1 MANIAGVLPV
11 VVLIRLAQRPVS
23 LGGMTTMVAATVP
36 AVRVNCVRYA
46 ALAAKILLFGLL
58 LSALIWPDLSGI
70 KGKATTARLIVYPL
84 GAMVLSLWWWA
95 YGQARSKLHHR
106 FPWQA
111 DLLMTLPWLVDLIG
125 NRLNL
130 FDTVSWWDDAMHFI
144 LWAFLTAGVLLAFA
158 PPTLSRGLTA
168 FVALGFGATAAVI
181 WELGEY
187 IAFIRTSPEL
197 QTAYTDTLGDL
208 GLGTLGALLAGLL
221 LYQVRGRLAG
231 WASQS

>member
-1 MANIAGVLPV
+1 
-11 VVLIRLAQRPVS
+11 
-23 LGGMTTMVAATVP
+23 MVATTAL
-36 AVRVNCVRYA
+36 AVRANWMRYA
-46 ALAAKILLFGLL
+46 ALAAKIVLLGLL

-70 KGKATTARLIVYPL
+70 KGKASTARLIVYPV
-84 GAMVLSLWWWA
+84 GAMVLPLWWWA
-95 YGQARSKLHHR
+95 YGRARSELRNR

-130 FDTVSWWDDAMHFI
+130 FDTITWWDDAMHFL
-144 LWAFLTAGVLLAFA
+144 LWAFLTAGVLTAFA
-158 PPTLSRGLTA
+158 PRSLSRALTV

-187 IAFIRTSPEL
+187 VAFVRHSPEL

-208 GLGTLGALLAGLL
+208 ALGSLGALLAGLVI
-221 LYQVRGRLAG
+221 YQVRPARSGR
-231 WASQS
+231 